1 MGFEYFVF
9 CKNLVFCAL
18 MRVIY
23 VLHGFCMLCIWLV
36 YYVSVVPVLCLS
48 CACSLCVMT
57 LVKHDHRNLLTIIE
71 YCSKLFPLL
80 FLLIKH
86 GVGKLRSLSIA
97 RKLLLIYER
106 CSLNVK

>member
-18 MRVIY
+18 MRAIY

-48 CACSLCVMT
+48 CACSLYVMT
-57 LVKHDHRNLLTIIE
+57 LVKHDHRMLLKTIYNLITLLTWDCLANLCLDLVLVHCL
-71 YCSKLFPLL
+71 YGNMTLL
-80 FLLIKH
+80 K
-86 GVGKLRSLSIA
+86 
-97 RKLLLIYER
+97 
-106 CSLNVK
+106 